1 MDAELERFRQEVARL
16 QAGKVRSSVR
26 YPEALRAFAVRYVR
40 EAMERGESRVKAA
53 ARLGISEP
61 TLGAWLRGAPWRRK
75 VGTAETAK
83 PGERLVPVAV
93 REEPER
99 GTTGTDVR
107 AGGAVV
113 VAPTGWRVEG
123 LTPSEAAALLRALGC

>member
-1 MDAELERFRQEVARL
+1 MTRL
-16 QAGKVRSSVR
+16 RSITPVRHS
-26 YPEALRAFAVRYVR
+26 
-40 EAMERGESRVKAA
+40 GESRVKAA

-61 TLGAWLRGAPWRRK
+61 TLGAWLRGTPWRK
-75 VGTAETAK
+75 KEGSAQALK

-93 REEPER
+93 REKPER
-99 GTTGTDVR
+99 AFPGTDVR

-123 LTPSEAAALLRALGC
+123 LTPSEAAAVLRALGC

>member
-26 YPEALRAFAVRYVR
+26 YPEALRAFAVRYVT

-75 VGTAETAK
+75 GS
-83 PGERLVPVAV
+83 
-93 REEPER
+93 
-99 GTTGTDVR
+99 TTGAPKGGSGWCRWPCVRSRHEARWARTYALVGWQWWRRR
-107 AGGAVV
+107 AGE
-113 VAPTGWRVEG
+113 WRG
-123 LTPSEAAALLRALGC
+123 

>member
-1 MDAELERFRQEVARL
+1 MDAELERFRQEVTRL

-26 YPEALRAFAVRYVR
+26 YPEALRGFAVRYAT
-40 EAMERGESRVKAA
+40 EALKRGESRVKAA

-61 TLGAWLRGAPWRRK
+61 TLGAWLRGTPWRK
-75 VGTAETAK
+75 KEGPAQAPK

-93 REEPER
+93 REKPER
-99 GTTGTDVR
+99 ASPGTDVR